1 MAIVANRLCFWVFI
15 DLFLTCYDAAKD
27 EHRYVIYVNNKQSGF
42 EFAKEGLLPAGAGPV
57 TFADMDGD
65 GAVDM
70 IVPACDRGSCSI
82 YIYYNQQIP
91 LCTSKDQKDC
101 RQVAN
106 LCVADPNFTFNID
119 PDHNTNAGVRQS
131 ARCELFFFDSGS
143 QCSMI

>member
-1 MAIVANRLCFWVFI
+1 MAIVSNRLCFWVFI

-119 PDHNTNAGVRQS
+119 PDHNTNAGVRQP
-131 ARCELFFFDSGS
+131 ARCELFF
-143 QCSMI
+143 